1 MKLGRAALTMDFF
14 RNDHGAVP
22 RRPGSIDGADAE
34 PLVSTDFSRILI
46 VLCNNADLEMITERI
61 RSGAR

>member
-1 MKLGRAALTMDFF
+1 MDFF